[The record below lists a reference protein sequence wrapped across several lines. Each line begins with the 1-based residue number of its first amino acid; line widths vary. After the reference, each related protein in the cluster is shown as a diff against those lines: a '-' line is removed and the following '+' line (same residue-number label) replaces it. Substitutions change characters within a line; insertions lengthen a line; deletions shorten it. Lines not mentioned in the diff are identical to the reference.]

1 MYVSEKFDTFYA
13 GLSKE
18 EQLEAA
24 KAVCVLCDDHE
35 HYMANKEKEMQE
47 LLQQAI
53 AAAAALDLEQLAKIS
68 AELEKKK
75 NVIPIEEFIEL
86 NFGL

>member
-1 MYVSEKFDTFYA
+1 MYISEKFDKFYA

-18 EQLEAA
+18 DQIEAA

-35 HYMANKEKEMQE
+35 KYMANKETEMQQ

-53 AAAAALDLEQLAKIS
+53 AAAAALDLEQLTKIS

-75 NVIPIEEFIEL
+75 DIISIDRFIEIS
-86 NFGL
+86 FGL

>member
-1 MYVSEKFDTFYA
+1 MYVSKKFDAFYA

-18 EQLEAA
+18 ERLEAD

-35 HYMANKEKEMQE
+35 RYMARKEEEMNN
-47 LLQQAI
+47 LLEQAI
-53 AAAAALDLEQLAKIS
+53 AAAAALDLEKLAKIS
-68 AELEKKK
+68 AEVEKKK
-75 NVIPIEEFIEL
+75 KIIPIEEFIDL

>member
-1 MYVSEKFDTFYA
+1 MYVSKKFDAFYA

-24 KAVCVLCDDHE
+24 KAVCVLCEDHE
-35 HYMANKEKEMQE
+35 RYMARKEEEMNN

-53 AAAAALDLEQLAKIS
+53 AAAAALDLEKLAKIS
-68 AELEKKK
+68 AEVEKKK
-75 NVIPIEEFIEL
+75 KVIPIEEFIDI

>member
-1 MYVSEKFDTFYA
+1 MYVSKKFDTFYA

-24 KAVCVLCDDHE
+24 KTICVLCDDHE
-35 HYMANKEKEMQE
+35 RYMANKEKEMQE

-68 AELEKKK
+68 AELEKKEK
-75 NVIPIEEFIEL
+75 CNL
-86 NFGL
+86 D